1 MSKRKSY
8 EEVKAYI
15 ELFGYKLLSKEY
27 INAHQYLLIQCDKG
41 HKYKAVYNAFQQGKR
56 CPYCN
61 GGVRLEYEYVKE
73 YIESFGYKLL
83 STEYKNCE
91 SKLLIQCNN
100 NHKPYLATW
109 NDFQQGNRCPY
120 CANELRSENQ
130 KHSYEYI
137 KNEIEKESYK
147 LLSKEYIN
155 THEKLLIQCNEG
167 HIYEVTFNNFQQG
180 RRCPICNISKGEQ
193 KIINWLKNNN
203 IKYIYDQPYFDDL
216 LSPSGNPLRP
226 DFIIE
231 DRKIWIEFDGEFHYK
246 KYYEEQNLEQ
256 IKIHD
261 EIKNNYAKEN
271 GWKLIRIPYWEINNI
286 EKVLEKELF

>member
-15 ELFGYKLLSKEY
+15 ESFGYKLLSKEY

-61 GGVRLEYEYVKE
+61 GGARLEYKYVKE

-83 STEYKNCE
+83 STEYKNCK
-91 SKLLIQCNN
+91 SKLLIKCNKG
-100 NHKPYLATW
+100 HKFKMNW

-120 CANELRSENQ
+120 CANKLKGENK

-155 THEKLLIQCNEG
+155 AHEKLLIQCNEG
-167 HIYEVTFNNFQQG
+167 HIYEVEYNSFQQG
-180 RRCPICNISKGEQ
+180 RRCPICNISKGER

-216 LSPSGNPLRP
+216 LSPLGNPLRP

-231 DRKIWIEFDGEFHYK
+231 DRKIWIEFDGEFHYEEKGNEEEYK
-246 KYYEEQNLEQ
+246 KTILY
-256 IKIHD
+256 D
-261 EIKNNYAKEN
+261 EIKNEYAKKN
-271 GWKLIRIPYWEINNI
+271 NWKLIRIPYWEINNI
-286 EKVLEKELF
+286 EKILEKELF